1 MLETA
6 AAQAGQRGDAA
17 TAMAAFERAAR
28 LTANE
33 AARGAYLIHAAE
45 MAFSL
50 AADEG
55 ALRLL
60 RQAEGLD
67 LTATDRDN
75 SLVLSV
81 RDDGVGGVD
90 PSRGSGIVGLTDRV
104 EALGGSLRVAS
115 RPGKGTRITAE
126 LPLQLK

>member
-1 MLETA
+1 
-6 AAQAGQRGDAA
+6 
-17 TAMAAFERAAR
+17 
-28 LTANE
+28 
-33 AARGAYLIHAAE
+33 

-60 RQAEGLD
+60 RQAEELD

-104 EALGGSLRVAS
+104 EALGGSLRVDS
-115 RPGKGTRITAE
+115 RPGNGTRITAE